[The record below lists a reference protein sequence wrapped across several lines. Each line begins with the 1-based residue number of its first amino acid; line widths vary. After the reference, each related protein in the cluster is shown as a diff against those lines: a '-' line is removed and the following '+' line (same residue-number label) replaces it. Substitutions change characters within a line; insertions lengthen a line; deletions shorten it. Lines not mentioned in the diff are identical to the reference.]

1 MISYKAPLK
10 DIDFLVNEVYDFQKH
25 YKSIPSGEE
34 ATPEMVEAILAE
46 AARFSEEVLAP
57 LYQKGDEG
65 CEWKDGEVTTPEG
78 FKEAYRQYVEGG
90 WQGMSFPQEYG
101 GQGLPL
107 SLGVI
112 KSEMIGTANWV

>member
-65 CEWKDGEVTTPEG
+65 C
-78 FKEAYRQYVEGG
+78 GG
-90 WQGMSFPQEYG
+90 KTVKSPRLKALKKPIVSTLKAAGRVC
-101 GQGLPL
+101 L
-107 SLGVI
+107 SHKNTVAKVCLCLW
-112 KSEMIGTANWV
+112 A